1 MLCGSGSALPAGGSH
16 DLLLCREEKK
26 TSPAFCAYTCPSGSA
41 RDGQHPIL
49 GQHPMLAGLQ
59 AVGVSVSSARVTGL
73 LSEKQPG
80 PALALLHQS
89 LVLSVVL
96 RIPLP
101 HSGEVASCQGT
112 QCGLHLLLRHTSEGV
127 PLSAWPLDA
136 LPALGLRQ
144 QEGCH
149 QMQRLQHGPRLGA
162 KTNLFSLKLTPL

>member
-1 MLCGSGSALPAGGSH
+1 
-16 DLLLCREEKK
+16 
-26 TSPAFCAYTCPSGSA
+26 
-41 RDGQHPIL
+41 
-49 GQHPMLAGLQ
+49 MLAGLQ

-101 HSGEVASCQGT
+101 VSHSGEVASCQGT
-112 QCGLHLLLRHTSEGV
+112 RCGLHLLLRHTSEGV

-149 QMQRLQHGPRLGA
+149 QMQRLQHGPTGSQN
-162 KTNLFSLKLTPL
+162 KSLFFKAHPTLTFVVWGGQLEAVPV